1 MPKAYDLINNIFHPG
16 SVAFVG
22 VTTSDPSHWTRVFWN
37 AALEF
42 QFQGPMYAVNPR
54 GGEIDGYQVF
64 RSIDE
69 IPGTVDYAIST
80 VSAKMAPK
88 IVRDCAR
95 KGIKAI
101 HFCTAGFD
109 EIDDADVAGLQA
121 QLAKAGRETGVR
133 IIGPNCMGIY
143 CPDSRLAFDTA
154 FPKESGSI
162 GFISQSGGNAIYT
175 IREADWRGVRFSKVV
190 SFGNA
195 CDLNESDFLEY
206 MIEDPQTKVIALYL
220 EGVRDGKKFR
230 RLLEKA
236 ARVKPVVLVKGG
248 CGEAGARAT
257 SSHTGSLA
265 GNDAI
270 WDALCRQLNVIKARN
285 MEQMVDVMTTL
296 QFMPDFKG
304 RNMLLIGPGGGASVM
319 ITDEFER
326 KGFKL
331 PAVTDKIRNELLG
344 FSQAAGN
351 MLRNPIDYSQ
361 SMHDP
366 ESMSKAIRLLT
377 EWDKIDLCI
386 WFFRPSQMPDNF
398 LEMVSQVADM
408 ITLAFEASVKPVAQV
423 IEHGVTPIRQS
434 LAFTMVQKV
443 ASSGKPLY
451 YSFPSAA
458 AALRLVADYNLRKA
472 ARR

>member
-1 MPKAYDLINNIFHPG
+1 MTKAYDLIDRIFHPG

-22 VTTSDPSHWTRVFWN
+22 VTTSDPTHWTRVFWN
-37 AALEF
+37 SALEF
-42 QFQGPMYAVNPR
+42 QFQGPLYAVNPH
-54 GGEIDGYQVF
+54 GGEIDGYKVF

-69 IPGTVDYAIST
+69 IPGTVDYAVST
-80 VSAKMAPK
+80 VSARIASK

-95 KGIKAI
+95 KGVKAI
-101 HFCTAGFD
+101 HFCTAGFAETGD
-109 EIDDADVAGLQA
+109 EDVADLQKE
-121 QLAKAGRETGVR
+121 LVKAGRETGVR

-143 CPDSRLAFDTA
+143 CPESRLAFDTA
-154 FPKESGSI
+154 FPKESGSV

-175 IREADWRGVRFSKVV
+175 IREADWKGIRFSKVV

-206 MIEDPQTKVIALYL
+206 MIEDPKTKIIALYL
-220 EGVRDGKKFR
+220 EGVQDGKKFR

-236 ARVKPVVLVKGG
+236 ASVKPVVLVKGG

-265 GNDAI
+265 GNNDI
-270 WDALCRQLNVIKARN
+270 WDALCRQLNVIKAKN
-285 MEQMVDVMTTL
+285 MEEMVDVMATL

-304 RNMLLIGPGGGASVM
+304 QNMLLIGPGGGASVM

-331 PAVTDKIRNELLG
+331 PAVTDKIRKELLG

-361 SMHDP
+361 SMHNP
-366 ESMSKAIRLLT
+366 ESIRKALRLLT
-377 EWDKIDLCI
+377 EWDQIDLCV

-398 LEMVSQVADM
+398 LDLISQVAGM
-408 ITLAFEASVKPVAQV
+408 ITVAFEASAKPVAQI
-423 IEHGVTPIRQS
+423 IEHGVVPVRQS
-434 LAFTMVQKV
+434 LAFKMAQKV
-443 ASSGKPLY
+443 AASGKPVY
-451 YSFPSAA
+451 YSFPAA
-458 AALRLVADYNLRKA
+458 AQALRLVADYNLRKE
-472 ARR
+472 ART

>member
-1 MPKAYDLINNIFHPG
+1 MSEIYNLIDTIVHPG

-22 VTTSDPSHWTRVFWN
+22 VTTSDPTHWTRVFWN

-42 QFQGPMYAVNPR
+42 RFEGPLYAVNPH
-54 GGEIDGYQVF
+54 GGELDGYQVF

-69 IPGTVDYAIST
+69 IPETVDYAIST
-80 VSAKMAPK
+80 VSARMASK

-95 KGIKAI
+95 KGVKAI
-101 HFCTAGFD
+101 HFCTAGFAETGD
-109 EIDDADVAGLQA
+109 EDVADLQKE
-121 QLAKAGRETGVR
+121 LVKAGRETGVR

-143 CPDSRLAFDTA
+143 CPESRLAFDTA
-154 FPKESGSI
+154 FPKESGSV

-175 IREADWRGVRFSKVV
+175 IREADWKGVRFSKVV

-206 MIEDPQTKVIALYL
+206 MIEDHKTKIIALYL
-220 EGVRDGKKFR
+220 EGVQDGKRFR

-236 ARVKPVVLVKGG
+236 VRVKPVVMVKGG

-265 GNDAI
+265 GNNAI
-270 WDALCRQLNVIKARN
+270 WDALCRQLNIIKAKN
-285 MEQMVDVMTTL
+285 MEEMVDVMATL
-296 QFMPDFKG
+296 QFMPDFRG
-304 RNMLLIGPGGGASVM
+304 QNMLLIGPGGGASVM

-326 KGFKL
+326 RGFKL
-331 PAVTDKIRNELLG
+331 PAVTDEIRKELLG

-361 SMHDP
+361 SMHNP
-366 ESMSKAIRLLT
+366 ESISKAVRLLT
-377 EWDKIDLCI
+377 EWDQIDLCV

-398 LEMVSQVADM
+398 LDMVGQVADV
-408 ITLAFEASVKPVAQV
+408 ITAAFESSAKPVAQI
-423 IEHGVTPIRQS
+423 IEHGVTPVRQS
-434 LAFTMVQKV
+434 LAFEMARKV
-443 ASSGKPLY
+443 AASGKPVY
-451 YSFPSAA
+451 YSFPAA
-458 AALRLVADYNLRKA
+458 AQALRLVADYNLRKE
-472 ARR
+472 ARA

>member
-1 MPKAYDLINNIFHPG
+1 MTKAYDLIDRIFHPG

-22 VTTSDPSHWTRVFWN
+22 VTTSNPTHWTRVFWN
-37 AALEF
+37 SALEF
-42 QFQGPMYAVNPR
+42 QFQGPLYAVNPH
-54 GGEIDGYQVF
+54 GGEIDGYKVF

-69 IPGTVDYAIST
+69 IPGTVDYAVST
-80 VSAKMAPK
+80 VSARMASK

-95 KGIKAI
+95 KGVKAI
-101 HFCTAGFD
+101 HFCTAGFAETGD
-109 EIDDADVAGLQA
+109 EDVADLQKE
-121 QLAKAGRETGVR
+121 LVKAGRETGVR

-143 CPDSRLAFDTA
+143 CPESRLAFDTA

-175 IREADWRGVRFSKVV
+175 IREADWKGIRFSKVV

-206 MIEDPQTKVIALYL
+206 MIEDPKTKIIALYL
-220 EGVRDGKKFR
+220 EGVQDGKRFH

-236 ARVKPVVLVKGG
+236 ASVKPVVLVKGG

-265 GNDAI
+265 GNNDI
-270 WDALCRQLNVIKARN
+270 WDALCRQLNVIKAKN
-285 MEQMVDVMTTL
+285 MEEMVDVMATL

-304 RNMLLIGPGGGASVM
+304 QNMLLIGPGGGASVM

-326 KGFKL
+326 RGFKL
-331 PAVTDKIRNELLG
+331 PAVTDKIRKELLG

-361 SMHDP
+361 SMHNP
-366 ESMSKAIRLLT
+366 ESISKAIRLLT
-377 EWDKIDLCI
+377 EWDQIDLCV

-398 LEMVSQVADM
+398 LDMVSQAASM
-408 ITLAFEASVKPVAQV
+408 ITVAFEASAKPVAQI
-423 IEHGVTPIRQS
+423 IEHGVTPVRQS
-434 LAFTMVQKV
+434 LAFEMAQKV
-443 ASSGKPLY
+443 AASGKPVY
-451 YSFPSAA
+451 YSFPAA
-458 AALRLVADYNLRKA
+458 AQALRLVADYNLRKE
-472 ARR
+472 ART

>member
-1 MPKAYDLINNIFHPG
+1 MTEAYDLIDRIFHPG

-22 VTTSDPSHWTRVFWN
+22 VTTSDPTHWTRVFWN
-37 AALEF
+37 SALEF
-42 QFQGPMYAVNPR
+42 QFQGPLYAVNPH
-54 GGEIDGYQVF
+54 GGEIDGYKVF

-69 IPGTVDYAIST
+69 IPGTVDYAVST
-80 VSAKMAPK
+80 VSARIASK

-95 KGIKAI
+95 KGVKAI
-101 HFCTAGFD
+101 HFCTAGFAETGD
-109 EIDDADVAGLQA
+109 EDVADLQKE
-121 QLAKAGRETGVR
+121 LVKAGRETGVR

-143 CPDSRLAFDTA
+143 CPESRLAFDTA
-154 FPKESGSI
+154 FPKESGSV

-175 IREADWRGVRFSKVV
+175 IREADWKGVRFSKVV

-206 MIEDPQTKVIALYL
+206 MIEDPKTKIIALYL
-220 EGVRDGKKFR
+220 EGVQDGKRFR

-236 ARVKPVVLVKGG
+236 ASVKPVVLVKGG

-265 GNDAI
+265 GNNDI
-270 WDALCRQLNVIKARN
+270 WDALCRQLNVIKAKN
-285 MEQMVDVMTTL
+285 MEEMVDVMATL

-304 RNMLLIGPGGGASVM
+304 QNMLLIGPGGGASVM

-326 KGFKL
+326 RGFKL
-331 PAVTDKIRNELLG
+331 PPVTEKIRKELLG

-361 SMHDP
+361 SMHNP
-366 ESMSKAIRLLT
+366 ESISKAIRLLT
-377 EWDKIDLCI
+377 EWDQIDLCV

-398 LEMVSQVADM
+398 LDMVSQAASM
-408 ITLAFEASVKPVAQV
+408 ITVAFEASAKPVAQI
-423 IEHGVTPIRQS
+423 IEHGVTPVRQS
-434 LAFTMVQKV
+434 LAFEMAQKV
-443 ASSGKPLY
+443 AASGKPVY
-451 YSFPSAA
+451 YSFPAA
-458 AALRLVADYNLRKA
+458 AQALRLVADYNKRKIS
-472 ARR
+472 RL